1 MKQRS
6 RSPILI
12 RNLKQEEQ
20 KISAEERIINYEV
33 KLHWHDYVELEL
45 VTNGSGH
52 HIFNGEQVPFEKG
65 TVVLSHHSDYH
76 YLMPNDEVKTFNV
89 SFSQSVLS
97 EKISQKLDSLT
108 HGFCFTLDSETYST
122 IFDLMKILV
131 KEEEVGNENLVY
143 MVNLIE
149 CVIIKVFEK
158 IDQTIDE
165 KPLTT
170 IQQIIS
176 YLHSHFTEDPS
187 LEEVA
192 KMFHY
197 HPKHFC
203 TVFHRETEVKYSE
216 YLSRLKVNYAKTL
229 LSTTN
234 FDVEYICTVSG
245 FGSMVNFRRV
255 FKELCGVTPLKYR
268 MNKRAILDKLP
279 NIGWKNKTSNKNES
293 IGN

>member
-20 KISAEERIINYEV
+20 KISAEERIISYEV

-52 HIFNGEQVPFEKG
+52 HIFNGEQAPFEKG

-76 YLMPNDEVKTFNV
+76 YLMPNDDVKTFNV

-131 KEEEVGNENLVY
+131 
-143 MVNLIE
+143 
-149 CVIIKVFEK
+149 
-158 IDQTIDE
+158 
-165 KPLTT
+165 
-170 IQQIIS
+170 
-176 YLHSHFTEDPS
+176 
-187 LEEVA
+187 
-192 KMFHY
+192 
-197 HPKHFC
+197 
-203 TVFHRETEVKYSE
+203 
-216 YLSRLKVNYAKTL
+216 
-229 LSTTN
+229 
-234 FDVEYICTVSG
+234 
-245 FGSMVNFRRV
+245 
-255 FKELCGVTPLKYR
+255 
-268 MNKRAILDKLP
+268 
-279 NIGWKNKTSNKNES
+279 
-293 IGN
+293 